1 MSNMSKQ
8 LHTSQHTRLI
18 FYKPEHKAALESF
31 HLPEDQKQF
40 TGMPDEMLKIAL
52 EDNHRFPVV
61 IVSDAKPVGFFIL
74 YDGEERCDYTDHPN
88 SLVLRAFSINH
99 SDQGNGHAKA
109 ALLQL
114 GEFVRHHFPDVAEVA
129 LAVNFKNLPARQVY
143 LKAGFRDDGRTKM
156 GRNGLQHILVLPIE
170 KKRSCS

>member
-1 MSNMSKQ
+1 MSRHM
-8 LHTSQHTRLI
+8 HTSQQTEI
-18 FYKPEHKAALESF
+18 VFYEPEHKTALETF
-31 HLPEDQKQF
+31 YLPEDQKQF
-40 TGMPDEMLKIAL
+40 TGMPNDMLKIAL

-61 IVSDAKPVGFFIL
+61 IVSNEKPVGFFIL
-74 YDGEERCDYTDHPN
+74 YDGEERFDYSEHPH

-114 GEFVRHHFPDVAEVA
+114 SAFVSHHFPDVEEVA
-129 LAVNFKNLPARQVY
+129 LAVNFKNLPARQAY
-143 LKAGFRDDGRTKM
+143 LKTGFRDDGRTKM
-156 GRNGLQHILVLPIE
+156 GRNGLQHILVMPIE